1 MSFTVQLRLLDQRNQ
16 RARSGPHLMLRSFL
30 TLARE
35 RYLIST
41 RRLSVT
47 AYSFVLFFVVNS
59 GSETRGRD
67 FFAGPLANLVVG
79 RKET

>member
-1 MSFTVQLRLLDQRNQ
+1 
-16 RARSGPHLMLRSFL
+16 
-30 TLARE
+30 LARE

-47 AYSFVLFFVVNS
+47 TYSFVLFFVVNS

-67 FFAGPLANLVVG
+67 FFASPLANPMVVVSKHESRNLLGRLVTSAAPG
-79 RKET
+79 RT